1 VHTQAYQ
8 FVAEHAPPGA
18 RRVLDI
24 GGRNINGSPRAL
36 FPGAEVY
43 RVLDIAPGAG
53 VDIVADAAVWT
64 PDGSYDVV
72 VICEV
77 FEHTAVWPAIAATAY
92 AACAP
97 GGLLITTMAGPG
109 RASHSAVDGG
119 PVLYDG
125 EHYANV
131 PATELH
137 RVLTEVGWRDIVV
150 DSQPNPADTR
160 SVATK

>member
-1 VHTQAYQ
+1 VHEQAYQ
-8 FVAEHAPPGA
+8 FVAEHAPDGA

-36 FPGAEVY
+36 FPDAEVY
-43 RVLDIAPGAG
+43 RVLDIAEGPG
-53 VDIVADAAVWT
+53 VDVVADAATWI
-64 PDGSYDVV
+64 PDDTYDVV
-72 VICEV
+72 VVCEV

-109 RASHSAVDGG
+109 RAPHSAVDGG

-137 RVLTEVGWRDIVV
+137 RVLVEVGWRDVV
-150 DSQPNPADTR
+150 TDSQPSPADTR
-160 SVATK
+160 ATAIR